1 MVLGSRSVFSACR
14 WFVMTKKRFLLACL
28 YLCLIIITNACTD
41 TELPPPVDVIRPVKF
56 LDISEVAVSAPRIY
70 SGSVEAE
77 SRTSISFR
85 VGGTLLE
92 RPVDIGNKITK
103 GQLLAALDQRDL
115 AIRVREAEAQLS
127 QARASMRNA
136 ESNYERTRE
145 LYENDNTSKSEL
157 DSARAT
163 AESAK
168 AQVRVAQQALSNSRL
183 QLSYAK
189 VYAPDDCEV
198 SDTFVKENEN
208 VSSGQAIL
216 DLDCGECADVRV
228 AVPETAIGQI
238 SRGNSVMVRIDALGG
253 QKFEGVV
260 DEVAVSMDSNSSAF
274 PVVVKLLSGCDAVR
288 AGMAAEVN
296 FDLSR
301 DSEARQIVIPGVAL
315 GEDRE
320 GRYVYVIKPAE
331 DGLWRAERRA
341 VEIEADMRGGFRV
354 ANGLS
359 VGDRIVTAGVR
370 KINDG
375 MLVKL
380 YQSGDR

>member
-1 MVLGSRSVFSACR
+1 
-14 WFVMTKKRFLLACL
+14 MTRNRFLLWALLAPLSGLLGACSD
-28 YLCLIIITNACTD
+28 TD
-41 TELPPPVDVIRPVKF
+41 LPPPVDITRPVKF
-56 LDISEVAVSAPRIY
+56 LDITEVAVSAPRIY

-77 SRTSISFR
+77 TRTSISFR
-85 VGGTLLE
+85 ISGTLLE
-92 RPVDIGNKITK
+92 RPVDIGNSVSK

-127 QARASMRNA
+127 QARAAMRNA
-136 ESNYERTRE
+136 DSNYERTRE

-189 VYAPDDCEV
+189 VYAPEDCEV
-198 SDTFVKENEN
+198 SDTFVKESEN
-208 VSSGQAIL
+208 VASGQAIL
-216 DLDCGECADVRV
+216 DLSCGECADVRV

-238 SRGNSVMVRIDALGG
+238 SRGKAVTVRIDALGG
-253 QKFEGVV
+253 QGFEGVV

-274 PVVVKLLSGCDAVR
+274 PVVVKLRSGCDAVR
-288 AGMAAEVN
+288 EGMAAEVN
-296 FDLSR
+296 FDLSG
-301 DSEARQIVIPGVAL
+301 DTTAKQILIPGVAL
-315 GEDRE
+315 GEDRD
-320 GRYVYVIKPAE
+320 GRFVYVIKPAE
-331 DGLWRAERRA
+331 GNLWRAERRA
-341 VEIEADMRGGFRV
+341 VEIETEIRGGFRV
-354 ANGLS
+354 AHGLS

-380 YQSGDR
+380 YHSPD